1 MARITLTYSQAI
13 AQATLQAL
21 ALDPSVIVIGQ
32 GTRDSGQV
40 FGSLEGVFQT
50 WGEKRVIEM
59 PLSEGALAGVCVG
72 AALSGLRPVYVLQ
85 RADFAFLVLD
95 QIINHAA
102 KYHFMFGGQ
111 VKVPLTLRLIVGKGW
126 GQGPQHSQSVHATF
140 AHVPGLRVVAP
151 SDPYS
156 AKGILLNSIFSDDP
170 VIIIEA
176 RPLYATAQDIPQ
188 KPYTIPF
195 GKANIL
201 KKGSD
206 VTIIAVSFLV
216 PEAIRA
222 ARTLAQEGITAEV
235 IDVLSVN
242 PLDVKTLYASA
253 LKTGRVLIVDTSWS
267 FCGLSAEISAIL
279 SERLFGKLKAPVA
292 RLTLPPSPTPTAAI
306 LEGQFYPTSSDIMEK
321 CRELMS
327 KNR

>member
-1 MARITLTYSQAI
+1 MKSKTRTYAQAI
-13 AQATLQAL
+13 AQATMQAM

-40 FGSLEGVFQT
+40 FGSLEGVFQA

-59 PLSEGALAGVCVG
+59 PLSEGAMAGVCVG

-85 RADFAFLVLD
+85 RADFSFLVLD
-95 QIINHAA
+95 QIVNHAA

-126 GQGPQHSQSVHATF
+126 GQGPQHSQSVHATLSHF
-140 AHVPGLRVVAP
+140 PGLRVATP

-170 VIIIEA
+170 AIIIEG
-176 RPLYATAQDIPQ
+176 RPLYSLTQDIPED
-188 KPYTIPF
+188 PYTIPF
-195 GKANIL
+195 GKANVL
-201 KKGSD
+201 QKGSD

-216 PEAIRA
+216 PEAA
-222 ARTLAQEGITAEV
+222 AAGTILAQEGIKAEV
-235 IDVLSVN
+235 IDVVCPS
-242 PLDVKTLYASA
+242 PLDVSTLTASA
-253 LKTGRVLIVDTSWS
+253 SKTGRVLIVDSSWS

-279 SERLFGKLKAPVA
+279 SERLFGKLKAPVE
-292 RLTLPPSPTPTAAI
+292 RLTFPPSPTPTAEN
-306 LEGQFYPTSSDIMEK
+306 LERQFYPTSREIIKK
-321 CRELMS
+321 CQELVTR
-327 KNR
+327 KR